1 MQILSFPTPESV
13 VQEQVVSVLEEA
25 LEAARRGEVSS
36 VLIVT
41 LDDSSETDS
50 IGFYAAT
57 DSWTQTAGML
67 VAAQRA
73 L

>member
-1 MQILSFPTPESV
+1 MQVLSFPSPESV
-13 VQEQVVSVLEEA
+13 VQEQVVSVLEDA
-25 LEAARRGEVSS
+25 LAAAKRGEVSS
-36 VLIVT
+36 VVVVT
-41 LDDSSETDS
+41 LDDSDDTDS